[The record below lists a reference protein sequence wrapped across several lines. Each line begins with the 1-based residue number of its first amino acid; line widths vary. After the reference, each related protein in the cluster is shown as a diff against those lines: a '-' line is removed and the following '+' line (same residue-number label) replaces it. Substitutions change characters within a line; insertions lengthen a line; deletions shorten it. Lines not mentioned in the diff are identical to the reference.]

1 MTQEEYLAH
10 HGILGQRWGV
20 RRYQNADGSL
30 TEAGKK
36 RYMRQL
42 SRKLRKPHDQTES
55 GKVRM
60 KIANDPEF
68 LKARN
73 AYEKAKARTF
83 ELERRGLS
91 PNSKER
97 KKALEDQANAYVDMH
112 GTLF

>member
-1 MTQEEYLAH
+1 
-10 HGILGQRWGV
+10 
-20 RRYQNADGSL
+20 
-30 TEAGKK
+30 
-36 RYMRQL
+36 
-42 SRKLRKPHDQTES
+42 
-55 GKVRM
+55 M

-73 AYEKAKARTF
+73 AYEKAEARTF

-112 GTLF
+112 GTLFNAIKKNRPELFSTTLKELGEEDTETGREIIGQILSERDSQFGYYLKVMK